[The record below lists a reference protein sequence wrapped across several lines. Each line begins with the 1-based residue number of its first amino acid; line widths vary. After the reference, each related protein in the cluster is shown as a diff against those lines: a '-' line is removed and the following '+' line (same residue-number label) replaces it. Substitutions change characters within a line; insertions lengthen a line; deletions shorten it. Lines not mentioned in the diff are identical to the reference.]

1 MQRYFSKIKDNN
13 IFTLNN
19 DDMYHINT
27 VMRMKNNELLEVVY
41 EEEVY
46 LCEYLN
52 NSIVIKEKLPNKT
65 DNLAEIILAI
75 PLLKEAKMDL
85 ILQKSTEL
93 GVSKIIPII
102 TERSIIKLENDR
114 ENKKL
119 VRWNKICK
127 EAAEQSMRINIPVVT
142 EVKKMED
149 LKDIPGLKIICSTSE
164 RENSLR
170 KCLNNNKNYDKII
183 IVIGPEG
190 GLSEQ
195 EEVRLENIGFEKVT
209 LGNRIMRVETVP
221 LFILSVLNY
230 ENME

>member
-52 NSIVIKEKLPNKT
+52 NSIVIKEKIPNKT

-127 EAAEQSMRINIPVVT
+127 EAAEQSMRINIPIVT
-142 EVKKMED
+142 EVKKMEE
-149 LKDIPGLKIICSTSE
+149 LKDIPGLKIICSTNE

>member
-149 LKDIPGLKIICSTSE
+149 LKDIPGLKIICSTNE

>member
-13 IFTLNN
+13 TFTLNN